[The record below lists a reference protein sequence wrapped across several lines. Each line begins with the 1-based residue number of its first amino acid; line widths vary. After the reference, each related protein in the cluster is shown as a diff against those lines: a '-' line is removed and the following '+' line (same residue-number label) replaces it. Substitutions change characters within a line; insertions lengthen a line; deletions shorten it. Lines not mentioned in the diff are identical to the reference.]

1 MLSFSFPNFAGP
13 RNRLATQNSTSSSYY
28 YTDLQKTPDME
39 TSALTCVEV
48 VLREHDNLASCFHI
62 SAMIGAYLDH
72 SSKWTIAQAACKG
85 YPHLLDHLGAQ
96 QLPIYERQMDWAMRM
111 AADKGDLR
119 TVQWLSAYRPQM
131 KVSTRVMDSAAFS
144 GHLEMIQW
152 LHANRSEGCSTHAM
166 DSAAA
171 CGHLEIVQ
179 WLHSNRDEGCTTAA
193 MDSAAAGGHLKVLR
207 WFAANRREGC
217 SSVAVNFA
225 LFNGHLDVVRWLEA
239 YLLEGNNEDDDDD
252 DEMDGS
258 RPSWRRSRVSSIH
271 AYDQRSNSRRG
282 SFSLALA

>member
-1 MLSFSFPNFAGP
+1 MAPISTTM
-13 RNRLATQNSTSSSYY
+13 RLTSV
-28 YTDLQKTPDME
+28 D
-39 TSALTCVEV
+39 V
-48 VLREHDNLASCFHI
+48 VLREHDHLASCVHI
-62 SAMIGAYLDH
+62 AMMIEAYVDQSA
-72 SSKWTIAQAACKG
+72 KWTIAQAACKG
-85 YPHLLDHLGAQ
+85 FPHLLTRLGTQ

-111 AADKGDLR
+111 AADKGDLQ

-179 WLHSNRDEGCTTAA
+179 WLHANRKEGCTTAA
-193 MDSAAAGGHLKVLR
+193 MDSAAAGGHLKVLQ

-217 SSVAVNFA
+217 SSVAVSFA
-225 LFNGHLDVVRWLEA
+225 LFNGHLDVVQWLEE
-239 YLLEGNNEDDDDD
+239 YLVDVANNRNDDEEDDA
-252 DEMDGS
+252 MDGS
-258 RPSWRRSRVSSIH
+258 RASWRRSRVSSIH
-271 AYDQRSNSRRG
+271 AYEQRSNSRRG
-282 SFSLALA
+282 SFSLTLV